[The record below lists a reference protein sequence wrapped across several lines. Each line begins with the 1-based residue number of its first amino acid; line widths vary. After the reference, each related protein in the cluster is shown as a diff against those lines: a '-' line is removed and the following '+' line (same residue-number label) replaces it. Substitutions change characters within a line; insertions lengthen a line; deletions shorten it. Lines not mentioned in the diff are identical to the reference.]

1 MSYFIKVLSATITK
15 VFLRRFCML
24 KNSVAVITGSG
35 RVNGIGA
42 STAKLLAEQG
52 CNIIINTLKNKE
64 QADSIIVECRQ
75 KGVKAEL
82 FVGDVSDQKTCTE
95 MAEFVKSKFG
105 RADILVHCVGAT
117 KSASYEKLS
126 QLNAEDF
133 AKLFSINSTSI
144 YLMAM
149 AFQDLLKASG
159 DGVIVNVTSSAGI
172 TGKGSSIAYAASK
185 GAANTL
191 TLSLAQAL
199 SPEIRVNA
207 VCPSFVDSSWWEES
221 FKGKEDKY
229 SSLLNTMKDNNLLFR
244 VLKPENVASLILA
257 IVQNPGM
264 TGELIR
270 LDAGAHLGKGNAR

>member
-1 MSYFIKVLSATITK
+1 
-15 VFLRRFCML
+15 ML
-24 KNSVAVITGSG
+24 KNAVAVITGSG
-35 RVNGIGA
+35 RINGIGA
-42 STAKLLAEQG
+42 ATAKLLADQG
-52 CNIIINTLKNKE
+52 CHVVINTLKNKE
-64 QADSIIVECRQ
+64 QADSILLECRQ

-82 FVGDVSDQKTCTE
+82 FIGDVSDQKICIE
-95 MAEFVKSKFG
+95 MVEFVKSTFG
-105 RADILVHCVGAT
+105 RADILVHCVGST
-117 KSASYEKLS
+117 KSASYEKLN

-133 AKLFSINSTSI
+133 AKLFSVNATSI
-144 YLMAM
+144 YLMAA

-159 DGVIVNVTSSAGI
+159 NGVIVNVTSSAGI

-191 TLSLAQAL
+191 TLALAQVL

-221 FKGKEDKY
+221 FKGKEEKY
-229 SSLLNTMKDNNLLFR
+229 SSLLNTMKENNLLFR